1 MRLLPHLMFEAPLGE
16 VIDHWREA
24 FPDLS
29 ARIVQP
35 GEDGRGAMAEIEVAG
50 QALSLFDSPVSHGFS
65 FTPAASL
72 MVRCDTAGEVDR
84 IADVLGEGGEI
95 LMPLGAYDFSP
106 RFVWLNDRF
115 GVSWQ
120 IMQVPA

>member
-1 MRLLPHLMFEAPLGE
+1 MRLLPHLMFETSLAD

-29 ARIVQP
+29 ARIVRP
-35 GEDGRGAMAEIEVAG
+35 GEDGRGAMAEVEVAG
-50 QALSLFDSPVSHGFS
+50 QVLSLFDSPVSHGFS
-65 FTPAASL
+65 FTPSVSL
-72 MVRCDTAGEVDR
+72 MVQCGSAEEVDR
-84 IADVLGEGGEI
+84 IADVLGEGGAI

-120 IMQVPA
+120 IIQVPA